1 MLNSAGELKD
11 KATLQRKIQL
21 LNRATS
27 TTYTTLTCSNSST
40 FMRLHHKKNNQAYLF
55 SDTVAVACPDS
66 NMICNRLMGPTNVGR
81 IVDPHTPEESEANSL
96 MHMNT
101 FFAGW
106 KLN

>member
-1 MLNSAGELKD
+1 
-11 KATLQRKIQL
+11 
-21 LNRATS
+21 
-27 TTYTTLTCSNSST
+27 
-40 FMRLHHKKNNQAYLF
+40 MRLHHKKNNQAYLF

-81 IVDPHTPEESEANSL
+81 IVDPHTLEESEANSL

-106 KLN
+106 KLNWISEMWKLTPEQTELSWLIVKVNE